1 MKTIFTLVSLVIILA
16 LTSCGKSREEEVN
29 AIKDAHESL
38 LPIAGVAAAFLES
51 SSSVTEVR
59 AKQSM
64 MESSEKWA
72 LLKESIE
79 DLDGIDKTDVK
90 NLNQWFDDSLTNSG
104 KLIKGSKPSHDDLKK
119 VHESLSE
126 LHTQFV
132 IIISTISHPEGTVA
146 DYNQKLSKFKQ
157 TYMQHLAMWK
167 REM

>member
-1 MKTIFTLVSLVIILA
+1 
-16 LTSCGKSREEEVN
+16 
-29 AIKDAHESL
+29 
-38 LPIAGVAAAFLES
+38 
-51 SSSVTEVR
+51 
-59 AKQSM
+59 M

-104 KLIKGSKPSHDDLKK
+104 RLIKGSKPSYDDLKK

-157 TYMQHLAMWK
+157 TYMQHLAMWE